1 MSESE
6 VTTLNLI
13 EGYKF
18 RVDFG
23 AAGVPSLV
31 VDESV
36 PIGAGAGPS
45 PILLLSAAVGH
56 CLSSSLLFCLQKARI
71 KVNDLKTTVV
81 ANKARNQEGRLRVA
95 NIEVKVQLSINEED
109 KTRVQRCLDI
119 FENYCTVTQSVM
131 QGIKVNVDI
140 TKV

>member
-1 MSESE
+1 MSESV

-18 RVDFG
+18 RADFG

-31 VDESV
+31 VDELM

-45 PILLLSAAVGH
+45 PILLLSVAVGH
-56 CLSSSLLFCLQKARI
+56 CLSSSLLFCLQKSRI
-71 KVNDLKTTVV
+71 KANDLKTTVV
-81 ANKARNQEGRLRVA
+81 ANKAKNQGDRLRVA
-95 NIEVKVQLSINEED
+95 NIEVKIQLSVNEED
-109 KTRVQRCLDI
+109 KTRVQRCLNI

-140 TKV
+140 TKI